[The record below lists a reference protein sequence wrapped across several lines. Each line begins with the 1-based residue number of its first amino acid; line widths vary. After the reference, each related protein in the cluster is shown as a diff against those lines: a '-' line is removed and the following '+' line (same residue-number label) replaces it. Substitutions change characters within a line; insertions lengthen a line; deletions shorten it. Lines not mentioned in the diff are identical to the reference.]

1 MLFAV
6 ARTVGWLCHYD
17 ELMSGDFK
25 ITRPAQIY
33 IGEPERSVPER

>member
-17 ELMSGDFK
+17 ELMSGEFK
-25 ITRPAQIY
+25 ITRPAQLY
-33 IGEPERSVPER
+33 VGPGERSIP